1 MLFPGD
7 IILVRP
13 GDRIPLDGIVID
25 GDSRID
31 TSPITGE
38 PVPVHVATNDEVTSG
53 CVNTSGQ
60 LTVRVAKPLGE
71 SMVTR
76 ILDSVENAAASK
88 PKVDRFITKFS
99 RVLHPRLLYFCTWY
113 CPASPLVGGG
123 DWHYW
128 IYTALSFLVMS
139 CPCALVLSVPLAFFS
154 GIGAGSKKGNPV

>member
-1 MLFPGD
+1 M
-7 IILVRP
+7 ILVRP
-13 GDRIPLDGIVID
+13 GDRIPLDGVVVE

-38 PVPVHVATNDEVTSG
+38 PVPVHVEVGDEILSG

-60 LTVRVAKPLGE
+60 LKLKVQKPLSE

-99 RVLHPRLLYFCTWY
+99 RVYTPIVVFLALGTAVLP
-113 CPASPLVGGG
+113 PLVAGG
-123 DWHYW
+123 DW
-128 IYTALSFLVMS
+128 
-139 CPCALVLSVPLAFFS
+139 
-154 GIGAGSKKGNPV
+154 N